1 MAHIKDKDE
10 LWTLALLEQIIQ
22 RDRQDRDALSGV
34 VVKHVKKAATIIRK
48 RQAAKR
54 IKRPRGQIF

>member
-10 LWTLALLEQIIQ
+10 FWTLALLKQIIQ
-22 RDRQDRDALSGV
+22 CDRQDRDALSGA
-34 VVKHVKKAATIIRK
+34 VVKHVKKAAKIIRK

-54 IKRPRGQIF
+54 IKRLRE